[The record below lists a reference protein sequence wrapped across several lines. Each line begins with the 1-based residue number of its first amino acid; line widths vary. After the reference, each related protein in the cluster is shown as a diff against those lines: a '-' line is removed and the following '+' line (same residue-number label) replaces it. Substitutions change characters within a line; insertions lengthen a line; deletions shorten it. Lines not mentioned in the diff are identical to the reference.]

1 MVGWLSLGV
10 ARLIGLDSCWLVY
23 CRVVVVFYLIVLY
36 MAAMHLLLVVVCVT
50 ISGLSLYVVDDLL
63 FVFEGLRVV

>member
-1 MVGWLSLGV
+1 
-10 ARLIGLDSCWLVY
+10 
-23 CRVVVVFYLIVLY
+23 

-50 ISGLSLYVVDDLL
+50 ISGLSLCVVDDLL